1 MKNIIRNTNFSLA
14 PWGEGVRRT
23 GEGLLGMLLG
33 FLFFSS
39 CSTDDFEYENKH
51 QCYFTFDCGIHPGT
65 SLQSCLNPMSPGL
78 FCMVW
83 KKESSVPRI
92 IQMQLYNRQTED
104 VVLTT
109 EKENRYPCTLGANN
123 GLVIG
128 CSTLDNG
135 QLYAFDRICPNCEKT
150 GLFKALQWENSGL
163 WLKCPQCE
171 RAYDLNNHGF
181 IVKGEKGDKLMRY
194 RASYG
199 NNVLMVGN

>member
-39 CSTDDFEYENKH
+39 CSTDEFEYEKKH
-51 QCYFTFDCGIHPGT
+51 QCYFTFDCRIHPGT

-83 KKESSVPRI
+83 KQEVGVTRH
-92 IQMQLYNRQTED
+92 IQLQLYNRQTED
-104 VVLTT
+104 VAITT
-109 EKENRYPCTLGANN
+109 EIEARRSCILGAYN

-128 CSTLDNG
+128 CSTLNNG
-135 QLYAFDRICPNCEKT
+135 QLYAFDRICPNCEKE
-150 GLFKALQWENSGL
+150 GFFKTLQWENSGL

-171 RAYDLNNHGF
+171 RAYDLNNNG
-181 IVKGEKGDKLMRY
+181 IVVKGEGGEKLMRY

>member
-78 FCMVW
+78 FCMIW
-83 KKESSVPRI
+83 KQEVGVTRH

-104 VVLTT
+104 VLTT
-109 EKENRYPCTLGANN
+109 AIETRRSCILGAKN

-128 CSTLDNG
+128 CSTLNNG
-135 QLYAFDRICPNCEKT
+135 QLYAFDRICPNCEKE
-150 GLFKALQWENSGL
+150 GFFKTLQWENSGL
-163 WLKCPQCE
+163 WLKCPQCG
-171 RAYDLNNHGF
+171 RAYDLNNNG
-181 IVKGEKGDKLMRY
+181 IVVKGEGGRSLMKY

>member
-1 MKNIIRNTNFSLA
+1 
-14 PWGEGVRRT
+14 
-23 GEGLLGMLLG
+23 
-33 FLFFSS
+33 
-39 CSTDDFEYENKH
+39 
-51 QCYFTFDCGIHPGT
+51 
-65 SLQSCLNPMSPGL
+65 
-78 FCMVW
+78 
-83 KKESSVPRI
+83 
-92 IQMQLYNRQTED
+92 MQLYNRQTED

-128 CSTLDNG
+128 CSMLDN
-135 QLYAFDRICPNCEKT
+135 QLYVFDRICPNCEKT

-163 WLKCPQCE
+163 WLKCPQSE

-194 RASYG
+194 RVSYG

>member
-1 MKNIIRNTNFSLA
+1 
-14 PWGEGVRRT
+14 
-23 GEGLLGMLLG
+23 MLLG

-78 FCMVW
+78 FCMIW
-83 KKESSVPRI
+83 KQEVGVTRH

-104 VVLTT
+104 VLTT
-109 EKENRYPCTLGANN
+109 AIETRRSCILGAKN

-128 CSTLDNG
+128 CSTLNNG
-135 QLYAFDRICPNCEKT
+135 QLYAFDRICPNCEKE
-150 GLFKALQWENSGL
+150 GFFKTLQWENSGL
-163 WLKCPQCE
+163 WLKCPQCG
-171 RAYDLNNHGF
+171 RAYDLNNNG
-181 IVKGEKGDKLMRY
+181 IVVKGEGGRSLMKY

>member
-1 MKNIIRNTNFSLA
+1 
-14 PWGEGVRRT
+14 
-23 GEGLLGMLLG
+23 
-33 FLFFSS
+33 
-39 CSTDDFEYENKH
+39 
-51 QCYFTFDCGIHPGT
+51 
-65 SLQSCLNPMSPGL
+65 
-78 FCMVW
+78 
-83 KKESSVPRI
+83 
-92 IQMQLYNRQTED
+92 MQLYNRQTED

-109 EKENRYPCTLGANN
+109 EKENRNPCILGANNN

-135 QLYAFDRICPNCEKT
+135 QLYAFDRICPNCEKM
-150 GLFKALQWENSGL
+150 GIVKALQWENSGL

>member
-1 MKNIIRNTNFSLA
+1 M
-14 PWGEGVRRT
+14 
-23 GEGLLGMLLG
+23 GMLLG

-83 KKESSVPRI
+83 KQEVGVTRH

-104 VVLTT
+104 VPITT
-109 EKENRYPCTLGANN
+109 AIETRRSCILGAKN

-128 CSTLDNG
+128 CSTLNNG

-163 WLKCPQCE
+163 WLKCPQCG
-171 RAYDLNNHGF
+171 RAYDLNNNGF
-181 IVKGEKGDKLMRY
+181 IVKGESGDKLMRY